1 MATSRLF
8 PDPEYLDKADDL
20 DFAVAFARIEC
31 HYFINGIFVEDG
43 HILNNAEKVKHIP
56 TVIVQGRYDMVC
68 PTVSAWE
75 LHKALP
81 ESKLIIVPDAGHS
94 MGETSIA
101 RELVNATDSI

>member
-1 MATSRLF
+1 
-8 PDPEYLDKADDL
+8 
-20 DFAVAFARIEC
+20 
-31 HYFINGIFVEDG
+31 
-43 HILNNAEKVKHIP
+43 
-56 TVIVQGRYDMVC
+56 MVC

-101 RELVNATDSI
+101 RELVNATDNI